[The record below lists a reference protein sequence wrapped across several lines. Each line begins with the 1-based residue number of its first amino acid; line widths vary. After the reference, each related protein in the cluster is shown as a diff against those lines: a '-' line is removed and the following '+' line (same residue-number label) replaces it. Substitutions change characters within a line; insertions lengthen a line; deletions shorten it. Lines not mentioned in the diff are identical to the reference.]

1 MFQVHETGNLP
12 EVRIN
17 LDLFRLFE
25 NKLLCETKR
34 IIFYP
39 FNGNK
44 KVSSLLLLSF
54 IHEFMMIR
62 C

>member
-54 IHEFMMIR
+54 IH
-62 C
+62 